1 MSGKRDKQMGTAA
14 RMAPSTPKQE
24 NQSPAPP
31 GFQHT
36 SASDLFDMDLLNA
49 LRSENIA
56 DARDIVA
63 NAEVIL
69 SAHKASRA
77 SAKGDLSPIQI
88 VAAKAQIAIA
98 VGDTAAAKAIL
109 VRGLDIQ
116 PDAPSLR
123 ALLTEVMLSQGR
135 ATDVRPIL
143 QHLKRFQKKSKK
155 SAGVSASNPNHIVKS
170 ELK

>member
-1 MSGKRDKQMGTAA
+1 MNSKRDKKMGTAA
-14 RMAPSTPKQE
+14 HMAPSTSEQK
-24 NQSPAPP
+24 NQSSAST
-31 GFQHT
+31 GVEHT
-36 SASDLFDMDLLNA
+36 TASDLFDMDLLNA
-49 LRSENIA
+49 LRSENIM
-56 DARDIVA
+56 DARNIVA
-63 NAEVIL
+63 DAEVIL

-98 VGDTAAAKAIL
+98 VGDAAAAKAIL

-135 ATDVRPIL
+135 ATDVRPVL
-143 QHLKRFQKKSKK
+143 QHLKRFQKNSNKP
-155 SAGVSASNPNHIVKS
+155 ADASGSYPNHIVRS
-170 ELK
+170 DLK